1 MTQETHVD
9 VQSLFIQAMKQA
21 SAQQMNLADELSDV
35 LQISADSAYRR
46 LRGETAFSLNEAATL
61 CQHFGI
67 PLESL
72 ISSNAQSVMFNTAIP
87 LQDPGGFTQ
96 YLQGLGQG
104 IAQVADGP
112 SAEIVYAGE
121 DLPVFYSLM
130 LPSLARFKMC
140 YWSKS
145 ILNIPDMQRKRVEEV
160 ELPEEW
166 KQISTKIKSL
176 FLKVN
181 SIEIWNQDTLKST
194 LEQFRYYWESG
205 FFAKAETALQV
216 LNDIK
221 QLVSLLE
228 LQAEHGKKVHP
239 DTRETTPTDF
249 AMYASDLMIGN
260 NCVQV
265 KAHENVTS
273 YIGYNTFNYMF
284 THDKGF
290 NTQIDIWLK
299 NLIAKSTL
307 ISKVGEKQ
315 RHRFF
320 NAMNREVERL
330 IEQVKGN

>member
-1 MTQETHVD
+1 MTQETQVD
-9 VQSLFIQAMKQA
+9 VQALFIQAMKKA
-21 SAQQMNLADELSDV
+21 FTQQMNLADELSDV

-46 LRGETAFSLNEAATL
+46 LRGETAFSLNEAAAL

-72 ISSNAQSVMFNTAIP
+72 ISSSTQSVMFNTAIP

-104 IAQVADGP
+104 IAQVAGGP
-112 SAEIVYAGE
+112 AAQIVYAGE

-145 ILNIPDMQRKRVEEV
+145 ILNIPDMQRKKVEEV

-166 KQISTKIKSL
+166 KQISAKIKTL

-181 SIEIWNQDTLKST
+181 SVEIWNQDTLKST

-205 FFAKAETALQV
+205 FFAKTETALQV

-228 LQAEHGKKVHP
+228 LQAERGKKVHP
-239 DTRETTPTDF
+239 DTSEVTQADF
-249 AMYASDLMIGN
+249 VMYASDLMIGN

-265 KAHENVTS
+265 KAHESVTS

-284 THDKGF
+284 THDKAF
-290 NTQIDIWLK
+290 NVQIDVWLK
-299 NLIAKSTL
+299 NLIAKATL
-307 ISKVGEKQ
+307 VSKVGEKQ
-315 RHRFF
+315 RHQFF
-320 NAMNREVERL
+320 NGMKREVERM
-330 IEQVKGN
+330 IEQVEAN